1 MGNFYTFFSVHM
13 SKAFYL
19 SHCWLRLKICL
30 PNPCVRRQT
39 RQTYT
44 STSDDSEVDL
54 GQRCCSD
61 VWRQVNG
68 FFRPCLVIVFGRSTS
83 CMSIVLVYTTDIML
97 FSISK
102 YYFFYRCLVCV
113 LFSCD
118 LAVDWNIWEW
128 LTCAEY
134 LDPKIKFQ
142 VTMKFVF
149 EAREE
154 LRDCLH
160 AQMEARQVQV
170 APKSL
175 LPSHKL
181 LDDVND
187 QSWWIMIQ

>member
-68 FFRPCLVIVFGRSTS
+68 FFRPCLVIVFGRATS

-102 YYFFYRCLVCV
+102 YYFFLSMFSLCPVFLWLGSWLEHLGMANLCGIPGSENQISSHNEVCFRGTRGVARLPPCPDGGAASAGGTQILV
-113 LFSCD
+113 
-118 LAVDWNIWEW
+118 
-128 LTCAEY
+128 AE
-134 LDPKIKFQ
+134 P
-142 VTMKFVF
+142 
-149 EAREE
+149 
-154 LRDCLH
+154 
-160 AQMEARQVQV
+160 
-170 APKSL
+170 
-175 LPSHKL
+175 
-181 LDDVND
+181 
-187 QSWWIMIQ
+187 